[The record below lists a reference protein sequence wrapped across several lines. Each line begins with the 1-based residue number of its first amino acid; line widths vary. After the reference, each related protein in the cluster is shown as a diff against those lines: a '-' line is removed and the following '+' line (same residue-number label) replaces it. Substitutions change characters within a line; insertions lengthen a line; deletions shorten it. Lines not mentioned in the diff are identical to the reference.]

1 MKIKNEFKT
10 TVLLISHDLALV
22 SNYADTVTVM
32 YSGHVVEQAEAKE
45 FFKNPKH
52 PYSIAL
58 LNSLPNTNPALKLK
72 TITGAPPSIQEN
84 IIASCIETLGSK
96 IAAQKVRPF
105 FNTVNGTFK
114 EMQVARQAQ
123 IFFDQLYDENNVNKV
138 VTNAFR
144 DACVFDKGFVKISDE
159 GITNRLPWNVYFDP
173 KEVSYK
179 QITYVAEKLPKTP
192 GRLLKLKYGI
202 EADSNLDYTVYEYY
216 DVMEHI
222 KAVYVSE
229 LNKVV
234 SHKFDAPVVPYITI
248 YYSDPIKGNT
258 SQSIVD
264 QLYGIQMQI
273 DEILTVIR
281 DSIAYNPGMTVFVP
295 ENSNIKTNMLSN
307 RTGQI
312 IRYSPIPNQTAS
324 PVTYATHDVISGQ
337 FVQLLDKLKNDAYEI
352 VGISQLSATSQKP
365 EGLNSGVALSTMED
379 IESGRFETQ
388 LNNVIRLYVDIAKAC
403 LDLFPPEANILPDD
417 LNRANIKWADI
428 VAARNN
434 MKIQFS
440 AAQSLSK
447 DPSEKLKQL
456 VSLAQAGVIPQSHIS
471 TLMELPDIQNGYNVA
486 NNAYNAVYTFIEN
499 VITNGLPK
507 TIPDYLPWQKGGLL
521 ETEIVNT
528 MLSLAVKPDVNAI
541 EIETLKQLFGLVQKR
556 QLDSTT
562 NAEMMATQQISAE
575 IAQAMPEIQRQA
587 QEAAQN
593 AQNIID
599 SGDMKAINDLMGG
612 NE

>member
-1 MKIKNEFKT
+1 
-10 TVLLISHDLALV
+10 
-22 SNYADTVTVM
+22 
-32 YSGHVVEQAEAKE
+32 
-45 FFKNPKH
+45 
-52 PYSIAL
+52 
-58 LNSLPNTNPALKLK
+58 
-72 TITGAPPSIQEN
+72 
-84 IIASCIETLGSK
+84 
-96 IAAQKVRPF
+96 
-105 FNTVNGTFK
+105 
-114 EMQVARQAQ
+114 
-123 IFFDQLYDENNVNKV
+123 
-138 VTNAFR
+138 
-144 DACVFDKGFVKISDE
+144 
-159 GITNRLPWNVYFDP
+159 
-173 KEVSYK
+173 
-179 QITYVAEKLPKTP
+179 
-192 GRLLKLKYGI
+192 
-202 EADSNLDYTVYEYY
+202 
-216 DVMEHI
+216 
-222 KAVYVSE
+222 
-229 LNKVV
+229 
-234 SHKFDAPVVPYITI
+234 
-248 YYSDPIKGNT
+248 
-258 SQSIVD
+258 
-264 QLYGIQMQI
+264 
-273 DEILTVIR
+273 
-281 DSIAYNPGMTVFVP
+281 
-295 ENSNIKTNMLSN
+295 MLSN

-312 IRYSPIPNQTAS
+312 IRYSPIPNQSAS

-352 VGISQLSATSQKP
+352 IGISQLSATSQKP

-499 VITNGLPK
+499 VITNGLPVS
-507 TIPDYLPWQKGGLL
+507 IPDYLPWQKGGLL

-528 MLSLAVKPDVNAI
+528 MLSLAVKPDINAV

-599 SGDMKAINDLMGG
+599 SGDMKAIDELMGG
-612 NE
+612 NK